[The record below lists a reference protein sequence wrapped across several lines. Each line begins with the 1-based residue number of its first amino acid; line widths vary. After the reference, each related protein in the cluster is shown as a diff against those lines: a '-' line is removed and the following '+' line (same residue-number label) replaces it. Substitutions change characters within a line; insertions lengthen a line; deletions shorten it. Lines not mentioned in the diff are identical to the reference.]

1 MAELNMV
8 LTSAELVYLVKERS
22 GELLP
27 GISDPFRDL
36 DESGKTRLSLDV
48 EDSLQERGYR
58 KRAFGGKTAY
68 DPELLALVDLCVGF
82 QHYIGFDY
90 RKAQGQLVT
99 ERFYDCGGTW
109 LQISGGSDALSLM
122 RKKPEDVRAALE
134 QLPMDSGSRSDEVSM
149 LVPMLDF
156 KSIGRLI
163 QRGKLVDAQNEI
175 ANLELDAFSQK
186 FLLDGLSFMTDFATI
201 TLVARGEDGISAD
214 SVSALIGDDAMAEF
228 YQNVGEDNRTM
239 IGLRAASAG
248 SWVTLKGVAEEWL
261 TA

>member
-1 MAELNMV
+1 
-8 LTSAELVYLVKERS
+8 
-22 GELLP
+22 
-27 GISDPFRDL
+27 
-36 DESGKTRLSLDV
+36 
-48 EDSLQERGYR
+48 
-58 KRAFGGKTAY
+58 
-68 DPELLALVDLCVGF
+68 
-82 QHYIGFDY
+82 
-90 RKAQGQLVT
+90 
-99 ERFYDCGGTW
+99 
-109 LQISGGSDALSLM
+109 M
-122 RKKPEDVRAALE
+122 RALE

-163 QRGKLVDAQNEI
+163 QRGKLGDAQNEI

-201 TLVARGEDGISAD
+201 TMVARGEDGISAD
-214 SVSALIGDDAMAEF
+214 SVSALIGDNAMAEF
-228 YQNVGEDNRTM
+228 YQTVGEDNRTM

>member
-109 LQISGGSDALSLM
+109 LQISGSSDALSLM
-122 RKKPEDVRAALE
+122 RKKPEDVRAA
-134 QLPMDSGSRSDEVSM
+134 
-149 LVPMLDF
+149 
-156 KSIGRLI
+156 
-163 QRGKLVDAQNEI
+163 
-175 ANLELDAFSQK
+175 
-186 FLLDGLSFMTDFATI
+186 
-201 TLVARGEDGISAD
+201 
-214 SVSALIGDDAMAEF
+214 SVS
-228 YQNVGEDNRTM
+228 YTH
-239 IGLRAASAG
+239 LRAHE
-248 SWVTLKGVAEEWL
+248 T
-261 TA
+261 